1 MTRRPLIHKCLI
13 AAGLVLLVAIIYW
26 PTARYPFVKY
36 DDDGYVYENRH
47 VATGLSVENIRWDFG
62 IHPDGMGAYSPLT
75 FLSHQLCVQL
85 FGVQSAGA
93 HHLVNVIFH
102 AIAVV
107 LLFVWLSR
115 MTQQIAP
122 SAIVAALFAVH
133 PLHVQSVAWVA
144 ERKDCLC
151 AAFVMATL
159 LVYER
164 YARRPTWWRYVLIL
178 LLFASALLAKPLAV
192 TLPAAMLLLD
202 YWPLARIPG
211 HLRRCIVE
219 KIPLFILS
227 AGASALNMA
236 DQAAAQAMTDAHTPV
251 QCIENAIIS
260 YVIYLRKAIWP
271 DKLAV
276 FYPFPAEIPIWKV
289 AVCAAI
295 LLVAT
300 GIAVLWARRRPYVTV
315 GWFWYLGVMLPMSG
329 VVQVGAQAWADRYA
343 YLPLIGIYI
352 IVAFGAADA
361 LRASALPRRIYC
373 AFAAAIIA
381 ALAVNASIQVHH
393 WSSGEALF
401 RHAIAVTRGN
411 YIAHNNLGAIYL
423 LRGNRPAAMG
433 EFEEALR
440 ENPDH
445 IDAINNIAMQYAQDG
460 RYADALNLLRRGEQL
475 WPRHFTTRYNIGY
488 VLLRMNRPTEA
499 EVELRAALAI
509 DSDHDQAHYN
519 LAAALM
525 RQGKFADAI
534 PELRTVL
541 AVKPTAA
548 DAWNNLGICCEAMG
562 RVDDAMR
569 DYERALQEDPLFAP
583 ARANLDRMHAHP
595 AR

>member
-26 PTARYPFVKY
+26 PTAARYPFVKY

-47 VATGLSVENIRWDFG
+47 VTTGLSGKNIAWDFG

-159 LVYER
+159 MVYER

-227 AGASALNMA
+227 AARICTEHGGSSSSPGNDGRPHAGAVHRKRDHLLCHLSAQSDLA
-236 DQAAAQAMTDAHTPV
+236 GQARRVLSISRGDTDL
-251 QCIENAIIS
+251 EGRR
-260 YVIYLRKAIWP
+260 LR
-271 DKLAV
+271 
-276 FYPFPAEIPIWKV
+276 
-289 AVCAAI
+289 AI
-295 LLVAT
+295 LMIAT

-315 GWFWYLGVMLPMSG
+315 GWFWYLGVMFPMSG
-329 VVQVGAQAWADRYA
+329 VVQVGTS
-343 YLPLIGIYI
+343 LGGPLR
-352 IVAFGAADA
+352 VSAADWD
-361 LRASALPRRIYC
+361 LHHRRVRARPMPFAPRRC
-373 AFAAAIIA
+373 
-381 ALAVNASIQVHH
+381 
-393 WSSGEALF
+393 
-401 RHAIAVTRGN
+401 
-411 YIAHNNLGAIYL
+411 
-423 LRGNRPAAMG
+423 
-433 EFEEALR
+433 
-440 ENPDH
+440 
-445 IDAINNIAMQYAQDG
+445 
-460 RYADALNLLRRGEQL
+460 RGESIVPS
-475 WPRHFTTRYNIGY
+475 PRPSSPR
-488 VLLRMNRPTEA
+488 LR
-499 EVELRAALAI
+499 
-509 DSDHDQAHYN
+509 
-519 LAAALM
+519 
-525 RQGKFADAI
+525 
-534 PELRTVL
+534 
-541 AVKPTAA
+541 
-548 DAWNNLGICCEAMG
+548 
-562 RVDDAMR
+562 
-569 DYERALQEDPLFAP
+569 
-583 ARANLDRMHAHP
+583 
-595 AR
+595 